1 MLLVTLWGIVAM
13 AQQHR
18 PAPHA
23 PPKNRIHPPSQTAPG
38 APAPPGHARPP
49 PPAPAQV
56 PHEQAAPH
64 EDEGAKP
71 EPEESEAP
79 APINW
84 IDFKSATPPFMA
96 MVLNFGI
103 LVAAYYFFGKKPVAV
118 ALQNRRDSIAKDI
131 EEARRMRAE
140 AEERAKLYQRKLE
153 TVEEEVRLTKESLL
167 RAGEAERERMLNEA
181 EAKAERMRKD
191 AEFLVEQEMKQ
202 VRADL
207 LRETVEAA
215 VAAAEQLLKSRVT
228 AADQERIADD
238 YLADLGARMPGAP
251 ASQGRP
257 S

>member
-18 PAPHA
+18 P
-23 PPKNRIHPPSQTAPG
+23 PPHPPPPHRVHTAHPAAPAA
-38 APAPPGHARPP
+38 APAPP
-49 PPAPAQV
+49 PPAHAHPA
-56 PHEQAAPH
+56 PPAAAPEAHEQ
-64 EDEGAKP
+64 EEAKP
-71 EPEESEAP
+71 ESAEGEGP

-84 IDFKSATPPFMA
+84 FDFHSTTPPFIA
-96 MVLNFGI
+96 MLINFGI
-103 LVAAYYFFGKKPVAV
+103 LVAAYYFFGKNPVAA
-118 ALQNRRDSIAKDI
+118 ALQSRRDSIAKDI
-131 EEARRMRAE
+131 EEARRMRGE

-153 TVEEEVRLTKESLL
+153 TLEEEVRLTKESLL
-167 RAGEAERERMLNEA
+167 RAGEAERERMLLEA

-238 YLADLGARMPGAP
+238 YLADLGGKSLSPAAP
-251 ASQGRP
+251 AGQGRP